1 MRLKDKVAVVT
12 GAGSGIGRAAALRF
26 AAEGARV
33 VVSDVNAEAGS
44 AVVEEVVAAGGRAI
58 LIPADVSNNEDVRRL
73 FAAAVEAFDGVHV
86 LYNNAGVFFK
96 EDGPVVDLAEATWNR
111 ILAINLTG
119 TFLCCKY
126 GIPAIIASGGGS
138 VINTSSSAGVIG
150 VPGCDA
156 YTATKGA
163 IIALTRSLA
172 VEYAPR
178 KVRVNCLV
186 PCAIDTPM
194 NRRSAGENPNF
205 DEQKFFAV
213 APTRRYGTP
222 EEVANLALFLASDEA
237 AYAIGGIFVLDGGL
251 TIMNRSY

>member
-1 MRLKDKVAVVT
+1 MRLKNKVAVIT

-26 AAEGARV
+26 ANQGAMV
-33 VVSDVNAEAGS
+33 VVSDVNESAGV
-44 AVVEEVVAAGGRAI
+44 AVAGEIVNAGGRA
-58 LIPADVSNNEDVRRL
+58 LAAPADVSRAGDVKLL
-73 FAAAVEAFDGVHV
+73 FEVAQKTFGGVHA
-86 LYNNAGVFFK
+86 LYNNAGVFLR
-96 EDGPVVDLAEATWNR
+96 EDAQVTDLSEDAWDR
-111 ILAINLTG
+111 ILAINLKG
-119 TFLCCKY
+119 TFLACKY
-126 GIPAIIASGGGS
+126 GIPAIIASGGGA

-172 VEYAPR
+172 VEYAPQ
-178 KVRVNCLV
+178 KVRVNCIV

-205 DEQKFFAV
+205 DEQKFFSM

-222 EEVANLALFLASDEA
+222 EEVADMALFLASDEA
-237 AYAIGGIFVLDGGL
+237 AYVVGAMFVLDGGL